1 MKNVIMRKILN
12 RRINGKLYTAV
23 DNVQDRKKE
32 LNKLLRM
39 STEN

>member
-12 RRINGKLYTAV
+12 RRINGKLYIAV